1 MENNQLQPKR
11 ELSVVTQEIK
21 ELTRQAQ
28 STAVCYI
35 IEIGRRLVEAKEL
48 VPFGE
53 WTNWLNNEV
62 EYSQST
68 ANNFMKM
75 YEEYGSQQLS
85 LFGAVTNSQTIAN
98 LPYSKALKLISIPA
112 DEREDFAKEVDAEHI
127 SVRELDK
134 AIKERNEA
142 LEAARVEKE
151 RADEIAE
158 KLKQIESLSAESEKK
173 DTEAEELRKKVNELQ
188 NSLSKAKQE
197 TEIAKDK
204 LKEAQKNPKIPKDKL
219 EAIKTGAAET
229 ARIEAEKKISDEL
242 NKMKD
247 ALAKAEQDAEKSRIA
262 ADTARYELEEIKKRL
277 KTANPDVTVFKS
289 LYDNV
294 QELILKMKTTLN
306 KIREDDAE
314 TAEKLQKALKAL
326 GEQF

>member
-1 MENNQLQPKR
+1 M
-11 ELSVVTQEIK
+11 
-21 ELTRQAQ
+21 
-28 STAVCYI
+28 
-35 IEIGRRLVEAKEL
+35 

-112 DEREDFAKEVDAEHI
+112 DEREDFAKEIDAEHI

-142 LEAARVEKE
+142 LEAAKLEKE

-158 KLKQIESLSAESEKK
+158 KLKKLEGLSAESEKR
-173 DTEAEELRKKVNELQ
+173 DSEAEELRKKVNELQ
-188 NSLSKAKQE
+188 NSLSKAQQE
-197 TEIAKDK
+197 TNSAKDK

-219 EAIKTGAAET
+219 EAIKASAAET
-229 ARIEAEKKISDEL
+229 AKIEAEKEISDEL
-242 NKMKD
+242 NKVKE
-247 ALAKAEQDAEKSRIA
+247 ALAKAEQEAEKSKIA
-262 ADTARYELEEIKKRL
+262 ADTARFELEETKKRL

-314 TAEKLQKALKAL
+314 TADKLQAALKAL
-326 GEQF
+326 GERM